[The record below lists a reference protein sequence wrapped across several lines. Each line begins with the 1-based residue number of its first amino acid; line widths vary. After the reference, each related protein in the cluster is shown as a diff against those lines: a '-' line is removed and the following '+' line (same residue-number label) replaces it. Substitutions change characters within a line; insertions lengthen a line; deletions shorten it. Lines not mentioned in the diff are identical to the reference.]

1 MLRSGEWTTGRC
13 SWKWGFDRNMTD
25 LALETK
31 ALTKRFRANVVVDR
45 LTISV
50 ERGDIYGFLGPNGA
64 GKSTTLRMLLGLV
77 RPTSGVIKY
86 PVRRSGWEYLKAP
99 TRVGAI
105 IETPAFYENFSGRRN
120 LQLLASLSGGVQAKR
135 LEEVLEI
142 VDLRDR
148 ARDPVKVYSYGMRQ
162 RLGIAQA
169 LLPTPDLI
177 ILDEPT
183 NGLDPQGIH
192 ETRELIRRLR
202 EELKLTV
209 LLSSHLLTEV
219 EQLCNRVGIIHKGN
233 LLYEGE
239 PEALRG
245 SSGRF
250 KVRVDNL
257 PAATELLTSVPGV
270 VVSQNGSAF
279 LRIDA
284 DIETIPEVNEL
295 LVTNGIRVYELTPIQ
310 ESLEEAFLRLTNGD
324 VAPQMAAAP
333 AVGKTDAAD

>member
-1 MLRSGEWTTGRC
+1 
-13 SWKWGFDRNMTD
+13 MTEI
-25 LALETK
+25 ALQTEGI
-31 ALTKRFRANVVVDR
+31 TKRFGAHTAVDR
-45 LTISV
+45 LTITV

-86 PVRRSGWEYLKAP
+86 PVRGSGWEYLKAR

-120 LQLLASLSGGVQAKR
+120 LELLASLSGGVQSKR
-135 LEEVLEI
+135 VEEVLEI

-169 LLPTPDLI
+169 LLPTPELI

-202 EELKLTV
+202 DEFKLTV

-245 SSGRF
+245 PAGRF

-257 PAATELLTSVPGV
+257 PAATELLTRLPGV
-270 VVSQNGSAF
+270 VLNQNGSAF

-284 DIETIPEVNEL
+284 DVESIPEVNEL
-295 LVTNGIRVYELTPIQ
+295 LVTNGIRVYELTPTTQ

-324 VAPQMAAAP
+324 VNPP
-333 AVGKTDAAD
+333 IN